1 MKSTPIR
8 SWQTIVLV
16 VLAAGI
22 IILALSGYLSPII
35 QVVLKPMINF
45 QSWVSSRYIAV
56 YEFVTVPKDVASLR
70 QRNQELENEV
80 SKLQIDI
87 IQLQQQLKES
97 QVLYSLLDFARA
109 RPENR
114 YVASSVIGRDTS
126 PFLQYIYIDHGSD
139 DGILRGMP
147 VVTQQGL
154 VGRVDAV
161 NALSA
166 RVKLITDAS
175 SAVNILLEEAK
186 AEAVLTGSVTGDLSM
201 GMIPQDVTL
210 EPDTI
215 ILTSGLGGTY
225 PPNIVVGKVISVR
238 KRENELFQTAAIQ
251 PAVDFSALKAVLVIV
266 NFQPVDYSPLVPTP
280 AP

>member
-1 MKSTPIR
+1 MKSNFIR

-16 VLAAGI
+16 VLAVGI
-22 IILALSGYLSPII
+22 IFLALSGYLAPVIRT
-35 QVVLKPMINF
+35 VLNPLVNVQGWI
-45 QSWVSSRYIAV
+45 SSRYMAV
-56 YEFVTVPKDVASLR
+56 YEFVKVPKDVASLR

-80 SKLQIDI
+80 SRLQIEI
-87 IQLQQQLKES
+87 LQLQQQMKEAR
-97 QVLYSLLDFARA
+97 VLYSLLDFARA

-186 AEAVLTGSVTGDLSM
+186 SEAVLTGSVTGDLTM
-201 GMIPQDVTL
+201 GMIPQDIIIA
-210 EPDTI
+210 PDTI

-251 PAVDFSALKAVLVIV
+251 PAVDFLGLKAVLVIV
-266 NFQPVDYSPLVPTP
+266 NFQPVDFSPLVPTP